1 MHVILGGRFQGKHS
15 YAQKLYSHFPA
26 VSDLER
32 SNSLAPGLVVN
43 VHLGIRRLLTEGA
56 DVSSFFTENLQV
68 LRQCVIL
75 CTEIGS
81 GIVPLDPFGRLWR
94 DQTGKVYQFLAAQAD
109 IVDRVF
115 AGLALRLKGG

>member
-1 MHVILGGRFQGKHS
+1 MHVILGGRFQGKRA
-15 YAQKLYSHFPA
+15 YAERLYSHFPA
-26 VSDLER
+26 VSDLED

-75 CTEIGS
+75 CTEIGG
-81 GIVPLDPFGRLWR
+81 GIVPVDAFARKWR
-94 DQTGKVYQFLAAQAD
+94 DETGRVYQYLAAEAE

-115 AGLALRLKGG
+115 AGLVLRLKGG

>member
-15 YAQKLYSHFPA
+15 YAQKLYSHCPA

-56 DVSSFFTENLQV
+56 DVCSFFAENLPV
-68 LRQCVIL
+68 LKQCVIL
-75 CTEIGS
+75 CEEIGC
-81 GIVPLDPFGRLWR
+81 GIVPVDAFARKWR
-94 DQTGKVYQFLAAQAD
+94 DETGRVYQYLAAEAE

-115 AGLALRLKGG
+115 AGLPLRLKGG

>member
-1 MHVILGGRFQGKHS
+1 MILGGRFQGKRA
-15 YAQKLYSHFPA
+15 YAERLYSHFPA
-26 VSDLER
+26 VSDFEE

-68 LRQCVIL
+68 LRQCIIL
-75 CTEIGS
+75 CTEIGG
-81 GIVPLDPFGRLWR
+81 GIVPVDAFARKWR
-94 DQTGKVYQFLAAQAD
+94 DETGRVYQYLAAEAE

-115 AGLALRLKGG
+115 AGLVLRLKGG